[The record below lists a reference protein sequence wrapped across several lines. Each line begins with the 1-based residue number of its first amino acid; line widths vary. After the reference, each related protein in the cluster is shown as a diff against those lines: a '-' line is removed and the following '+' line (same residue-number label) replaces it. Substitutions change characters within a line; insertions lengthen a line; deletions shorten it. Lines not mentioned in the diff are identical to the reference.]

1 MVRNTLQIADDIQ
14 EDHTVGGL
22 AELLGQTLDV
32 LFTKL
37 LFHIINHIFVFY
49 YFLRIRDIG
58 MFSG

>member
-37 LFHIINHIFVFY
+37 LFHVINP
-49 YFLRIRDIG
+49 
-58 MFSG
+58 